1 MDSAVVLEEAMAAIS
16 LPPKEL
22 PTPHP
27 PSGRK
32 RDLYY
37 DPVVFREL
45 DEDVF
50 KVRTLYKCLCFLKLH
65 KSVNSTQKSSH
76 KVFLNS
82 LCMSRT
88 RAYMSTM
95 HNK

>member
-50 KVRTLYKCLCFLKLH
+50 KVRTLHKCVCFLKLH
-65 KSVNSTQKSSH
+65 KSVNVHAVHNERTMCYDKTLRKSLHIKFS
-76 KVFLNS
+76 
-82 LCMSRT
+82 
-88 RAYMSTM
+88 
-95 HNK
+95 

>member
-1 MDSAVVLEEAMAAIS
+1 MLFSQKQHVENNKENGSDSQDESVDSAVVLEEAMAAIS

-50 KVRTLYKCLCFLKLH
+50 KVLTCFK
-65 KSVNSTQKSSH
+65 
-76 KVFLNS
+76 
-82 LCMSRT
+82 
-88 RAYMSTM
+88 
-95 HNK
+95 

>member
-16 LPPKEL
+16 LPPREL
-22 PTPHP
+22 PDPHP

-50 KVRTLYKCLCFLKLH
+50 KVC
-65 KSVNSTQKSSH
+65 
-76 KVFLNS
+76 
-82 LCMSRT
+82 
-88 RAYMSTM
+88 
-95 HNK
+95 

>member
-1 MDSAVVLEEAMAAIS
+1 MVSDSQDESVDSAVVLEEAMAAIS

-37 DPVVFREL
+37 DPVVF
-45 DEDVF
+45 
-50 KVRTLYKCLCFLKLH
+50 
-65 KSVNSTQKSSH
+65 
-76 KVFLNS
+76 
-82 LCMSRT
+82 
-88 RAYMSTM
+88 
-95 HNK
+95 